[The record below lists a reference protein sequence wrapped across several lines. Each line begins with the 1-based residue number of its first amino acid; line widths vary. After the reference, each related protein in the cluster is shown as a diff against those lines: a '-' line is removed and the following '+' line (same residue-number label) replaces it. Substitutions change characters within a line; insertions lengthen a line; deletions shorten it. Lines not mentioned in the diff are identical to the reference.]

1 MKRWVA
7 LVGLLLGGVSEGY
20 AAGSEWVLKKDQD
33 GVQVQ
38 QQQADAAARA
48 VTQGAVE
55 VEASLDAVVALL
67 EDASACP
74 RWVYDCKQVRVVES
88 ASPAQ
93 RLTYLVM
100 DSPLLLE
107 DRDMYIASTTR
118 YQRRAK
124 TITVTLHGQEN
135 HDSGQRGRTRVLDL
149 RGAWTLRETRAGQ
162 VAVSYQIAS
171 DPQITLAA
179 SILNDHMVTSVFQTL
194 QGLRTLVKDAKYR
207 DARFSDVE
215 IKAIEVK

>member
-1 MKRWVA
+1 LKRWVA
-7 LVGLLLGGVSEGY
+7 VVGLLLWGVTSGY
-20 AAGSEWVLKKDQD
+20 AAGGNWVLKKDQH

-38 QQQADAAARA
+38 QQSSDAAQAI
-48 VTQGAVE
+48 TQGAVE

-74 RWVYDCKQVRVVES
+74 RWVYDCKQGRVVES

-107 DRDMYIASTTR
+107 DRDMYIESTTR
-118 YQRRAK
+118 YQRQAK
-124 TITVTLHGQEN
+124 TITVALRGKEDYDAGQP
-135 HDSGQRGRTRVLDL
+135 GRTRVLDL
-149 RGAWTLRETRAGQ
+149 QGAWTFRETKPGH
-162 VAVSYQIAS
+162 VSVSYQIAS
-171 DPQITLAA
+171 DPQITIAA

-194 QGLRTLVKDAKYR
+194 NGLRKVVKEAKYR
-207 DARFSDVE
+207 DARFSAEE
-215 IKAIEVK
+215 IKAIEVQ